1 MTTFGYIRVS
11 TSKQDYETQR
21 YSILEFANQRR
32 LGSVEF
38 VTETISGMTSWHKRA
53 VADLIAK
60 LKKGDVLVVA
70 ELSRLGRSMLEVLEL
85 LSIIVTRGVSVYAIK
100 GNYELTN
107 SLQSKVMAVVFS
119 LAAEIE
125 RELISARTR
134 EALSRRRAEGKPLG
148 RPKGSIGKSK
158 LDGQEEHIRELLGY
172 RVPKAAIARMLIVS
186 RPALLDF
193 IKSRR
198 LVAIEKGGAIK
209 S

>member
-1 MTTFGYIRVS
+1 LATFGYIRVS
-11 TSKQDYETQR
+11 TTKQDFETQR
-21 YSILEFANQRR
+21 YSILHFANQRK

-38 VTETISGMTSWHKRA
+38 ISETISGMTSWHKRA
-53 VADLIAK
+53 IADLIAK
-60 LKKGDVLVVA
+60 LKKGDVLIVA

-107 SLQSKVMAVVFS
+107 SLQSKVMAVVFA

-125 RELISARTR
+125 RELISSRTR

-158 LDGQEEHIRELLGY
+158 LDGQEERIRELLGY